1 MILYSEFTKYSS
13 LLNTWGG
20 SNKRGGRT
28 ICLKLINGEGRIILN
43 NRGGW
48 KFLWFLIN
56 REGDF
61 IPNKRGDPKTYLIKG
76 EGGELTLLTSL
87 SNLIALPTVE
97 RTAVWTKLVLCTK
110 QLNFTMLFYY
120 IKVQAY
126 SSP

>member
-1 MILYSEFTKYSS
+1 MYSH

-28 ICLKLINGEGRIILN
+28 ICPKLINGEGRIILN

-76 EGGELTLLTSL
+76 EGGQLTLFTSL
-87 SNLIALPTVE
+87 SNLIALPTYHY
-97 RTAVWTKLVLCTK
+97 KLHFIFMSTYLVV
-110 QLNFTMLFYY
+110 MLLSLLYG
-120 IKVQAY
+120 KCK
-126 SSP
+126 S

>member
-1 MILYSEFTKYSS
+1 MID
-13 LLNTWGG
+13 
-20 SNKRGGRT
+20 
-28 ICLKLINGEGRIILN
+28 GEDRIILN

-48 KFLWFLIN
+48 KFLW
-56 REGDF
+56 F

-120 IKVQAY
+120 IKAQAY
-126 SSP
+126 SSL